1 VDERMSRIVAGLRGS
16 KLSLTQAETVFQL
29 LKASVKDLEV
39 SKEIIKTT
47 GDVVTG
53 QHILSIKSEGVFEKE
68 VNRAVAEEKVDFAIH
83 SMKDLPNDFEPSLV
97 IAAVPP
103 RESPY
108 DTIVTKNGYSIQD
121 IPAGSTIGTGSPRRE
136 AQIRYVRA
144 DLKIELIRGNVD
156 TRLRKLDEGLYDAV
170 LLAEAGL
177 KRLEISSRMKRLPLE
192 DFTPTPGQGA
202 LAVTVRKD
210 REDLLKIFSGIDH
223 KPSRVETTAER
234 VFLAKVGG
242 GCKVPIG
249 AVARLT
255 EDVLTIHAMVVAP
268 DGGERFSLV
277 RTGDVD
283 KPEELGEQVAEE
295 MLHEAGRVV
304 EMVRKIG

>member
-1 VDERMSRIVAGLRGS
+1 MKIVVGLRGS
-16 KLSLTQAETVFQL
+16 KLSLTQAETVIQR
-29 LKASVKDLEV
+29 LKSSVKDLEV
-39 SKEIIKTT
+39 EKEIIKTT

-83 SMKDLPNDFEPSLV
+83 SMKDLPNDFDPSLV
-97 IAAVPP
+97 IAAIPP
-103 RESPY
+103 RESPH
-108 DTIVTKNGYSIQD
+108 DTIVTKEGYGIQD

-136 AQIRYVRA
+136 AQIRYVRPN
-144 DLKIELIRGNVD
+144 LKIEPIRGNVD

-177 KRLEISSRMKRLPLE
+177 NRLEINSKMKRLPLE

-210 REDLLKIFSGIDH
+210 RKDLLKIFSRIDDE
-223 KPSRVETTAER
+223 PSRIETTAER
-234 VFLAKVGG
+234 VFLAKTGG

-249 AVARLT
+249 AIARLT
-255 EDVLTIHAMVVAP
+255 GDTLTLHAMVVAP
-268 DGGERFSLV
+268 DGSERFYLV
-277 RTGDVD
+277 RTGSADN
-283 KPEELGEQVAEE
+283 PEELGEHVADE
-295 MLHEAGRVV
+295 MLREAGRVV
-304 EMVRKIG
+304 EMVRRVA

>member
-1 VDERMSRIVAGLRGS
+1 MRIVVGLRGS
-16 KLSLTQAETVFQL
+16 KLSLTQAETVIQR

-39 SKEIIKTT
+39 EKEIIKTT

-83 SMKDLPNDFEPSLV
+83 SMKDLPNDFDPSLV

-103 RESPY
+103 RESPH
-108 DTIVTKNGYSIQD
+108 DTIVTKEGYSIQD

-136 AQIRYVRA
+136 AQIRYVRP
-144 DLKIELIRGNVD
+144 DLKIEPIRGNVD

-177 KRLEISSRMKRLPLE
+177 NRLEINSKMKRLPLE

-210 REDLLKIFSGIDH
+210 RKDLLKIFSRIDH
-223 KPSRVETTAER
+223 QPSRVETTAER
-234 VFLAKVGG
+234 VFLAKTGG

-249 AVARLT
+249 AVARLAG
-255 EDVLTIHAMVVAP
+255 DVLTIHAMVVAP
-268 DGGERFSLV
+268 DGSERFYLV
-277 RTGDVD
+277 RTGDAD
-283 KPEELGEQVAEE
+283 DPEALGGRVADE
-295 MLHEAGRVV
+295 MLREAGRVV
-304 EMVRKIG
+304 EMVRRVA

>member
-1 VDERMSRIVAGLRGS
+1 MKIVVGLRGS
-16 KLSLTQAETVFQL
+16 KLSLTQAETVIQR

-39 SKEIIKTT
+39 EKEIIKTT

-83 SMKDLPNDFEPSLV
+83 SMKDLPNDFDPSLV
-97 IAAVPP
+97 IAAIPP
-103 RESPY
+103 RESPH
-108 DTIVTKNGYSIQD
+108 DTIVTKEGYGIQD

-136 AQIRYVRA
+136 AQIRYVRP
-144 DLKIELIRGNVD
+144 DLKIEPIRGNVD

-177 KRLEISSRMKRLPLE
+177 NRLEINSKMKRLPLE

-210 REDLLKIFSGIDH
+210 RKDLLKIFSRIDDE
-223 KPSRVETTAER
+223 PSRIETTAER
-234 VFLAKVGG
+234 VFLAKTGG

-249 AVARLT
+249 AIARLT
-255 EDVLTIHAMVVAP
+255 GDTLTLHAMVVAP
-268 DGGERFSLV
+268 DGSERFYLV
-277 RTGDVD
+277 RTGGADN
-283 KPEELGEQVAEE
+283 PEELGGRVADE
-295 MLHEAGRVV
+295 MLREAGRVV
-304 EMVRKIG
+304 EMVRRVA